1 MTYKVQIDKFR
12 DEGTKVL
19 YKDGD
24 SIPSGKKI
32 GDWNESADPNIVTKK
47 LVGFRI
53 LKTDTN
59 DLFIIDKWLT
69 KVLYVDGD
77 TIPDG
82 KKIGDLNEDW
92 DKDKYCSEAYKL
104 CETEIT
110 AWKEGLAEVGKT
122 FNPDSGKIE

>member
-1 MTYKVQIDKFR
+1 MSTYKIRIDKFR
-12 DEGTKVL
+12 DEGM
-19 YKDGD
+19 
-24 SIPSGKKI
+24 
-32 GDWNESADPNIVTKK
+32 
-47 LVGFRI
+47 
-53 LKTDTN
+53 
-59 DLFIIDKWLT
+59 

-82 KKIGDLNEDW
+82 KKIGDWNETADPNIVTKKLVGFRILKEDTNDLFVIDKWLAINSDW

-110 AWKEGLAEVGKT
+110 TWKDGLADVGKS